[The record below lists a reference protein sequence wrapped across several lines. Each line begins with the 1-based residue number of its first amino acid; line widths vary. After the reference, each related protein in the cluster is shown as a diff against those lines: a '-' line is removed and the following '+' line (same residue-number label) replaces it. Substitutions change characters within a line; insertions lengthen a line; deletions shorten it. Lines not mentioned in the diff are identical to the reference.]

1 MISAVICVLFRW
13 IWHLY
18 KLIICHVLVYCF
30 GSFLLQDLFFSLQV
44 FAFKGQNMTLNVL
57 LTRILYCG
65 AGPGCDLWKH
75 GGAISH
81 LRATRRADYLRNW
94 VLFFKVKGHIGS
106 EYFSQ
111 HWQRLSP
118 SLRRSKNVFGC
129 YRSSLKS
136 PNCVL
141 KQQTH
146 NLQLSDAVA
155 SFGFLPLREAGF
167 FGVVWFI

>member
-1 MISAVICVLFRW
+1 MWYVRYINTFI
-13 IWHLY
+13 H
-18 KLIICHVLVYCF
+18 
-30 GSFLLQDLFFSLQV
+30 SFLLQDLFLSLQE

-65 AGPGCDLWKH
+65 AGPGYDLWKLL
-75 GGAISH
+75 H
-81 LRATRRADYLRNW
+81 LRATRRADYWRNW
-94 VLFFKVKGHIGS
+94 VLFFKVKGPIGL
-106 EYFSQ
+106 EYLSQ
-111 HWQRLSP
+111 LWQRLSL

-129 YRSSLKS
+129 YPSSLKF

-155 SFGFLPLREAGF
+155 SFGLLPLREAGF
-167 FGVVWFI
+167 FDVVWFI